1 MTAPQFGHLWI
12 TSLTEST
19 QKGIRQQPNTRP
31 NRHRTTH
38 SRMHMPPGWYTVLV
52 ETVAWHAGHT
62 HISDL
67 CKALK
72 RKEGGGNA
80 RDCEGEK
87 KENIKI
93 RSL

>member
-1 MTAPQFGHLWI
+1 MTAPQLGHLWT

-38 SRMHMPPGWYTVLV
+38 SRTHMPPGWYTVLV

-62 HISDL
+62 HIIDL
-67 CKALK
+67 
-72 RKEGGGNA
+72 
-80 RDCEGEK
+80 
-87 KENIKI
+87 
-93 RSL
+93 